1 EVENTKYVF
10 RDCAVTKE
18 LWQKLDFVWPPLDR
32 EKLPSRGQEI
42 ERWRLL
48 EGSNLKIN
56 FDVAFNKQENTS
68 CSRIMVRDSNGG
80 VLGSKTVLNRNVPS
94 AFAAEA
100 LACAQVVQMG
110 LEIYLSTVEVE
121 GDSLSICW
129 FKHTPRM
136 ANMVAHA
143 VATEGLK
150 RGEHIYLRRGVLE
163 YVAVS
168 LENDRRWIRSLN

>member
-1 EVENTKYVF
+1 MCPRCTGEVENTKYVF
-10 RDCAVTKE
+10 RDCSVTKE
-18 LWQKLDFVWPPLDR
+18 IWQKLDFVWPPLDR

-68 CSRIMVRDSNGG
+68 CSRIVIRNSNGG

-121 GDSLSICW
+121 GDSLPVINKSQSNGVDKSEICESI
-129 FKHTPRM
+129 K
-136 ANMVAHA
+136 N
-143 VATEGLK
+143 K
-150 RGEHIYLRRGVLE
+150 
-163 YVAVS
+163 
-168 LENDRRWIRSLN
+168 

>member
-1 EVENTKYVF
+1 CPLRKAWSFERCGLHLATPDGEIKKHHFPNREVENTKYVF

-18 LWQKLDFVWPPLDR
+18 IWQKLDFAWPPLDR

-56 FDVAFNKQENTS
+56 FDLAFNKQENTS
-68 CSRIMVRDSNGG
+68 CSRIVIRDSNGG
-80 VLGSKTVLNRNVPS
+80 VLGSKTVLNRNVTS

-121 GDSLSICW
+121 GDSLSVINKSQSNGLDKSEICESI
-129 FKHTPRM
+129 KD
-136 ANMVAHA
+136 
-143 VATEGLK
+143 
-150 RGEHIYLRRGVLE
+150 I
-163 YVAVS
+163 
-168 LENDRRWIRSLN
+168 